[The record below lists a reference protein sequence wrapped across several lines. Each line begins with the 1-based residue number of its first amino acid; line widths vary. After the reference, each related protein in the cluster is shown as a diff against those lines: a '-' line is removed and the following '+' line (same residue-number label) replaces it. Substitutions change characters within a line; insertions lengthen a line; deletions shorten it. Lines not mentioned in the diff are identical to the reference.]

1 MNETNPYEPPEAEV
15 ADPQERTPATE
26 QVASGQKLV
35 IYALLLYLAAILLQL
50 LIGDLAALLFLAVLV
65 MSLIGVVRI
74 GSGLGYGVGSRV
86 VLVIAMFLPLVNL
99 ITLLL
104 LNARAIRRL
113 RAAGY
118 RVGFFGVSRS
128 PAG

>member
-74 GSGLGYGVGSRV
+74 SSGLGYGVGSRV

-104 LNARAIRRL
+104 LNARATRRL